1 MSFTSG
7 TCASGSTMQNIVLS
21 LPAPLANAASIM
33 PLSTSANDA
42 SLSRAKKATAATA
55 KGITTASVPILV
67 PTTKADSGSRKMSRI
82 KNGMERTTFTVAPST
97 LLSKG
102 LFMNRCVLEA

>member
-1 MSFTSG
+1 M
-7 TCASGSTMQNIVLS
+7 
-21 LPAPLANAASIM
+21 
-33 PLSTSANDA
+33 
-42 SLSRAKKATAATA
+42 
-55 KGITTASVPILV
+55 V